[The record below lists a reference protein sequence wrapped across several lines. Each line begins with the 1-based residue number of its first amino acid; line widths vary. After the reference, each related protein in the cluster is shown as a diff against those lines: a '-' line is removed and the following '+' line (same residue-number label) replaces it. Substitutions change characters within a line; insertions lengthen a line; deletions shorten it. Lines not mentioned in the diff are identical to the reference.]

1 MIKAPLS
8 PTPARENSSA
18 QQPWWALLNGY
29 HWYVFALAAFGWLF
43 DCFDQQIFTMSR
55 SITMRDLMPLAD
67 GATQLQYGSWATSI
81 FILGWATGGLIF
93 GVMGDRWGRAKTMAA
108 TILVYAACTG
118 LSGFAKSWGVF
129 ALFRFL
135 TGAGVGGEFAV
146 GAALIAEVM
155 PDRARSHALG
165 SLQALST
172 IGNILA
178 AFSLGIVVPSE
189 KLGWGW
195 RGLYYLGA
203 LPGLAAVFIFWRLK
217 EPEKWVAAK
226 AAAAKEHTSRQF
238 GRLSHLF
245 TQPTWRRRT
254 LVGLGLAVAGQIG
267 LWGVGFYTPELI
279 DSAIPT
285 IEKDTR
291 PKVEAILNST
301 SPETHAAAVSALDG
315 KEKQKYVELVWR
327 VFERKDR
334 AEPTQVLAVPLDQ
347 AHQEKL
353 RSLLRKAITDD
364 AKTRLKSRGGYL
376 QQIGSFFG
384 ISCFTIL
391 AARFGRRASFLIALL
406 LAWASLL
413 LAFSTFHEPKQIW
426 YLWPILGFGTLA
438 PFGGYAIYFPELFP
452 TRLRTTGTSFCYN
465 VGRYITAFGLLILP
479 PLSNALDGIAGMSGF
494 RVAAMVLA
502 SSYLIGII
510 ALIWAPE
517 TVNQPLPEDEKILAH

>member
-1 MIKAPLS
+1 MI
-8 PTPARENSSA
+8 TQPASSSA
-18 QQPWWALLNGY
+18 TSDTTATRVPWWKLLNGY
-29 HWYVFALAAFGWLF
+29 HWYVFILAAFGWLF

-55 SITMRDLMPLAD
+55 SITMRELMPLAD
-67 GATQLQYGSWATSI
+67 GSVQLSYGSWATSI

-93 GVMGDRWGRAKTMAA
+93 GMMGDRWGRAKTMAA

-118 LSGFAKSWGVF
+118 LSGFAHNWGFF

-155 PDRARSHALG
+155 PDRARPHALG
-165 SLQALST
+165 ALQALST

-178 AFSLGIVVPSE
+178 AVSLGVVVPSE
-189 KLGWGW
+189 HLGWGW

-203 LPGLAAVFIFWRLK
+203 LPGLIAVFVFWRLR
-217 EPEKWVAAK
+217 EPEKWVVAK
-226 AAAAKEHTSRQF
+226 AAAANKHSSEQF

-245 TQPTWRRRT
+245 TQPQWRRNT

-285 IEKDTR
+285 IENKTR
-291 PKVEAILNST
+291 PKMEAILNCASADA
-301 SPETHAAAVSALDG
+301 HAAAISALDG

-327 VFERKDR
+327 VADRERKKDP
-334 AEPTQVLAVPLDQ
+334 AQILTTPLSAGQ
-347 AHQEKL
+347 KEKL
-353 RSLLRKAITDD
+353 QPLLQKAITDD
-364 AKTRLKSRGGYL
+364 EKTHWKSVGGFL
-376 QQIGSFFG
+376 QQIGAFFG

-391 AARFGRRASFLIALL
+391 AARFGRRASFLIALI
-406 LAWASLL
+406 LAWGSLL
-413 LAFSTFHEPKQIW
+413 LAFSTFHQPKQIW

-438 PFGGYAIYFPELFP
+438 PFCGYAIYFPELFP

-465 VGRYITAFGLLILP
+465 VGRYITAFGVLLLG
-479 PLSNALDGIAGMSGF
+479 PLAQQLEGVTSIPGF
-494 RVAAMVLA
+494 RLAAMVLA
-502 SSYLIGII
+502 SSYLLGMIT
-510 ALIWAPE
+510 LIWAPE
-517 TVNQPLPEDEKILAH
+517 TVNQPLLEDEQMLAH